1 MSWEKNRDDGK
12 IQYQQQNYAEA
23 VKEYSA
29 AIDQKPP
36 DTELVKLYS
45 NRSACYANLMKYGK
59 ALLDANQC
67 ITLDASWGKGY
78 SRKGYALY
86 YMGEFEEALKAY
98 EEGGATVMKENEK
111 LIELCKQKSSIM
123 KTSNMGIALKELI
136 ATRFNEL
143 VMYFLRCVLLFFWM
157 NYFFISFV
165 NPRGGYFAFKMT
177 LYAAVS
183 LYSFHLYTTY
193 IKGKS
198 IPQGFSSGILQ
209 KLQYYMAVCLN
220 DPKGQYLLLAILLL
234 PSQPSTV
241 SPLAI
246 ALLESIE
253 WVKFSLN
260 PIAEKLNPKFG
271 IQFEGFVMPLFV
283 KFTGDPNLLSRGE
296 SNKWFTIVTKAKYTA
311 AHLEVFTG
319 LYLIVLLFTPYRNF
333 ISLLLYW
340 QYLQFRVAIDR
351 VGEVKGVF
359 KQLDAKIRTNIISHP
374 SCPVAIRNGY
384 ETFSSKL
391 AEMVKQPQTQQEA
404 EEMKA
409 KMMGKCAIM

>member
-1 MSWEKNRDDGK
+1 
-12 IQYQQQNYAEA
+12 
-23 VKEYSA
+23 
-29 AIDQKPP
+29 
-36 DTELVKLYS
+36 
-45 NRSACYANLMKYGK
+45 
-59 ALLDANQC
+59 
-67 ITLDASWGKGY
+67 
-78 SRKGYALY
+78 
-86 YMGEFEEALKAY
+86 MG
-98 EEGGATVMKENEK
+98 
-111 LIELCKQKSSIM
+111 
-123 KTSNMGIALKELI
+123 
-136 ATRFNEL
+136 
-143 VMYFLRCVLLFFWM
+143 
-157 NYFFISFV
+157 
-165 NPRGGYFAFKMT
+165 

-220 DPKGQYLLLAILLL
+220 DPKGQYLVLAILLL

-260 PIAEKLNPKFG
+260 PIAEKLNPKLG

-319 LYLIVLLFTPYRNF
+319 LYLIVYSLLHIETLSVYYFIGNIYSFESPLIVLVTSKVFSSNWMRRYVLILYPILHVLLLFAMLMKL
-333 ISLLLYW
+333 S
-340 QYLQFRVAIDR
+340 QAI
-351 VGEVKGVF
+351 
-359 KQLDAKIRTNIISHP
+359 
-374 SCPVAIRNGY
+374 
-384 ETFSSKL
+384 
-391 AEMVKQPQTQQEA
+391 
-404 EEMKA
+404 
-409 KMMGKCAIM
+409 